1 MKPRIAT
8 LALTCLFLPLVGAC
22 QSAKLR
28 LPDFQPLADKATDS
42 VNISVSPWLLHT
54 VASLIDDKDADG
66 AATREMFNRIH
77 SIDIRSYEFATDF
90 AYSRADIDAVRR
102 QLTGPGWTQLMQ
114 VRDRQKN
121 EDVDIYLAIE
131 NNRTTG
137 FALIASEPR
146 QFTIINI
153 VGSISM
159 EDVPKIENYLHVPK
173 GTGGM
178 GAVDLGRVGTSDV
191 GAGRV
196 GTSGVGQQP
205 VDSNKRLSDA
215 GWAANTL

>member
-8 LALTCLFLPLVGAC
+8 LALSCLLLPMVGAC

-54 VASLIDDKDADG
+54 VAALIDDKDADG
-66 AATREMFNRIH
+66 AATREMFSRIH

-114 VRDRQKN
+114 VRDRKTN
-121 EDVDIYLAIE
+121 EDVDIYIAIE

-159 EDVPKIENYLHVPK
+159 EDVPKIEKYLHLPK
-173 GTGGM
+173 GAAEV
-178 GAVDLGRVGTSDV
+178 GAVDLGRE
-191 GAGRV
+191 GAGIPDLGRV
-196 GTSGVGQQP
+196 DP
-205 VDSNKRLSDA
+205 IKRLSDA
-215 GWAANTL
+215 GWPANTL

>member
-8 LALTCLFLPLVGAC
+8 LALFSLLLPMVGAC

-28 LPDFQPLADKATDS
+28 LPDFQALELKATDS
-42 VNISVSPWLLHT
+42 VNISVSPWLLHA
-54 VASLIDDKDADG
+54 VSSLIDDKDADG
-66 AATREMFNRIH
+66 AATREMFRRIH

-102 QLTGPGWTQLMQ
+102 QLTGPGWVQLMQ
-114 VRDRQKN
+114 VRDRAKS
-121 EDVDIYLAIE
+121 EDVDIYVSTD
-131 NNRTTG
+131 NGRTNG

-159 EDVPKIENYLHVPK
+159 EDVPKIEKYLHVP
-173 GTGGM
+173 TG
-178 GAVDLGRVGTSDV
+178 A
-191 GAGRV
+191 AGL
-196 GTSGVGQQP
+196 SGPAASRPWG
-205 VDSNKRLSDA
+205 VDSSKRLSDA
-215 GWAANTL
+215 GWPANTL